1 LSFARLAIARPVAC
15 AVFFLI
21 VSLFGLYAYVRLPVD
36 WLPDVA
42 YPIVSISTEYL
53 GVGPEDIE
61 RELTIPIEEA
71 VSAVEGL
78 ESLGSSSSEGRSTI
92 RLGFRWGRNLDNATD
107 DIRQRLDRVRGRL
120 PAGAGSPTL
129 FRFDLT
135 ALPIMYVAVSGTDD
149 EMLLRRLAIQSVK
162 PRLERIN
169 GVAAVDVRGGLTREI
184 VIEPDMGRLSGF
196 GLSLQGL
203 GTALVANNRDKSI
216 GVIPEGAIV
225 RDWRL
230 IGSYDSVEAI
240 AQTPISVRSGR
251 PLRLQ
256 DVATVRDTVA
266 ERTQLVRVD
275 GRSGLAMAIS
285 KQSGTN
291 TVQIAERVR
300 SELLAINRDVP
311 GIKVAV
317 ISDNSRFIR
326 RAMGDLTRDLWIGG
340 LLAAMVIL
348 VFLRHLNST
357 LVVVSAIPISLIATF
372 GMLHVLG
379 LSLNT
384 MSLGGLALGLGRL
397 VDDAIVVIENIHRHR
412 RMGESVVDAALKG
425 TEEVSL
431 AVLAS
436 TATTLAVF
444 VPLLILSGMTGV
456 LFHQL
461 ALVVIG
467 SLLCSL
473 LVAQAL
479 IPMLAAHAPGVGE
492 PVADRLALSQ
502 WIAARLNRL
511 EQVYARGL
519 KWALTHGVAVV
530 VVSAT
535 VTGLGAWGL
544 SRIGSALMPVA
555 DEGEVRVTIECAPGA
570 RLNVLDQELKKAEQL
585 ISRQVP
591 EALSVITEVGSIGM
605 RSLGTNSGSLRILL
619 KPATERQRTSM
630 AIARSLRRELAT
642 WPGVSARATAGGGNR
657 FLSMLTGGGAAQVT
671 VQIRGEDPQVAAK
684 LAEDVLGVLQADPNL
699 ANAELQEQPGQPVS
713 RLRLDALKQASN
725 GIFVDQVANALSAS
739 ANGWRAS
746 LFREPDE
753 TLDIWIRLPKK
764 QSEDTQTLLNLPVS
778 TGADSTL
785 PLGTLVRVDERSGP
799 SVLTRDNQS
808 RMVEVGAEW
817 AGEDLDKGLNEL
829 KTSLSRLQ
837 WPRGFS
843 YTFGG
848 DFEAAERSTFEFRL
862 ALGFALLLLY
872 LVMAAQFE
880 SWIDPLV
887 ILFAIPAAISG
898 VAASMLLTQ
907 TSWTMQAGIGVI
919 VLAGIA
925 VSNGIVLVDRMNQL
939 RRQGAL
945 SLSDAI
951 QTAASTRMRPV
962 LMTSLVTILALLP
975 MAFALGEGAELQSPM
990 ARVVCGGLLSSTA
1003 ITLFLIPVLYAWVHR
1018 KEN

>member
-1 LSFARLAIARPVAC
+1 MSFARLAIARPVAC

-36 WLPDVA
+36 WLPDVS
-42 YPIVSISTEYL
+42 YPVVSISTEYP

-92 RLGFRWGRNLDNATD
+92 RLGFRWGRNLDHATD

-149 EMLLRRLAIQSVK
+149 EMLLRRLALQSIK

-169 GVAAVDVRGGLTREI
+169 GVAAVEVRGGLTREI
-184 VIEPDMGRLSGF
+184 VIEPDIGRLSGF
-196 GLSLQGL
+196 GLSLQNL

-240 AQTPISVRSGR
+240 AQTPIGVRSGR
-251 PLRLQ
+251 PLRMQ

-266 ERTQLVRVD
+266 ERSQLVRVD

-291 TVQIAERVR
+291 TVQVADRVR
-300 SELLAINRDVP
+300 QELIAINRDVP
-311 GIKVAV
+311 GVKVAV

-357 LVVVSAIPISLIATF
+357 LVVVSAIPISLVATF
-372 GMLHVLG
+372 GMMHLLG
-379 LSLNT
+379 LSLNS

-412 RMGESVVDAALKG
+412 RMGASVLDAALKG

-530 VVSAT
+530 LVSAT

-585 ISRQVP
+585 IRRQVP
-591 EALSVITEVGSIGM
+591 EAKSVITSVGLRG
-605 RSLGTNSGSLRILL
+605 LGTNNGTLLILL
-619 KPATERQRTSM
+619 KPATERRRTSM

-642 WPGVSARATAGGGNR
+642 WPGVSASATASGGNR

-684 LAEDVLGVLQADPNL
+684 LAEDVLGVMQADPNL
-699 ANAELQEQPGQPVS
+699 ANAGLQEQPGQPVS
-713 RLRLDALKQASN
+713 RLRLDPLKQASN
-725 GIFVDQVANALSAS
+725 GVFVDQVANALSAS

-764 QSEDTQTLLNLPVS
+764 QSEDTQTLLNLPVT

-785 PLGTLVRVDERSGP
+785 PLGTLVRVDEHSGP

-817 AGEDLDKGLNEL
+817 AGEDLDKGLNDL
-829 KTSLSRLQ
+829 KASLSRLG

-843 YTFGG
+843 YAFGG
-848 DFEAAERSTFEFRL
+848 DFEAAERSKFEFRL

-962 LMTSLVTILALLP
+962 LMTSMVTILALLP